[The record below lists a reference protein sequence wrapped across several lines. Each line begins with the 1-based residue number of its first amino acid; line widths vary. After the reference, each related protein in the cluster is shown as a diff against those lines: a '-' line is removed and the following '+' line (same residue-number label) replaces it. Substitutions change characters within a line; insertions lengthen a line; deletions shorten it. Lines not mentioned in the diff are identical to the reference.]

1 MTSHQPY
8 WQSLSTGQIYW
19 TARHE
24 TDRSLHHCRL
34 PLSLCGRGHRLQTG
48 RAVYSH
54 RQMSGLSGEEEKT
67 GHLHQVRGSV
77 SPAAG
82 GTEVSDL
89 QSSSE
94 ESLLFSTC
102 GVRTVTVDDRL
113 CTTPLYSV
121 SWSTVWRVFF
131 RSLEASR
138 QKKESSHSWPSLGR
152 KECTERFVSVGA
164 VTTNTRHGGTA
175 GATSY
180 TNTGSSLP
188 LTGRTGN
195 SRDLIGPRQEQVWQ
209 LSHFFLLPRLPL
221 WSIRFSSLWWYER
234 LTLNI
239 FHYSKP
245 RNQTFV
251 VRLGEHILEGVGAK
265 DPDITGGLGWVGWWA
280 GIILIIFRHG
290 SWYSGLH
297 HPSTVWGKAQMDI
310 SPIIS

>member
-8 WQSLSTGQIYW
+8 CQSLSTGQIYW

-34 PLSLCGRGHRLQTG
+34 PLSLCGRGHRLHTG

-113 CTTPLYSV
+113 YHWRKVGRKRRVPIHGPHWGEKSAQRGLSQSGLSLRIRDTVELRGQHHTPTLGPHC
-121 SWSTVWRVFF
+121 
-131 RSLEASR
+131 RSL
-138 QKKESSHSWPSLGR
+138 QTKESNIRGQ
-152 KECTERFVSVGA
+152 
-164 VTTNTRHGGTA
+164 
-175 GATSY
+175 
-180 TNTGSSLP
+180 
-188 LTGRTGN
+188 
-195 SRDLIGPRQEQVWQ
+195 IG
-209 LSHFFLLPRLPL
+209 
-221 WSIRFSSLWWYER
+221 
-234 LTLNI
+234 
-239 FHYSKP
+239 
-245 RNQTFV
+245 
-251 VRLGEHILEGVGAK
+251 
-265 DPDITGGLGWVGWWA
+265 
-280 GIILIIFRHG
+280 
-290 SWYSGLH
+290 
-297 HPSTVWGKAQMDI
+297 
-310 SPIIS
+310 